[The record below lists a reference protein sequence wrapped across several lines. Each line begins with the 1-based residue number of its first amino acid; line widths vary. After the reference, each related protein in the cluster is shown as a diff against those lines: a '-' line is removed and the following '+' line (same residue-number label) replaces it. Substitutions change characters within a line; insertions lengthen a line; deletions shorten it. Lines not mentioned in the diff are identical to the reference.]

1 MSVRVYTL
9 VNKEGQLLTKKVY
22 LTREDA
28 RQARAQLKNP
38 RDFRVAYKSLDVDS
52 GWNTIR

>member
-9 VNKEGQLLTKKVY
+9 VNKEGQILTKKVY

-52 GWNTIR
+52 GWSTIR